1 MGRFVISPCPQLLNF
16 NPNARNLMESN
27 TQLREMFQNPEF
39 LRQLTSPETLQVL
52 FMIQDINYFHLL
64 PSLNVL
70 PLLSAI
76 TLISAEL
83 IRTAWSTTT

>member
-1 MGRFVISPCPQLLNF
+1 
-16 NPNARNLMESN
+16 
-27 TQLREMFQNPEF
+27 MFQNPEF

-64 PSLNVL
+64 LSLNVF
-70 PLLSAI
+70 PFLSAI
-76 TLISAEL
+76 TLISADL